1 MKRKQFP
8 TIDLKTASWAN
19 GQCYCIDDKAYAVE
33 DLWEAAKDL
42 PTYEVPLIG
51 FMTDIEPWSE
61 TGDSFHEFMRHVK
74 LTNDADM
81 SYPIILDPRGDIAD
95 GRHRLAKAIVDGHST
110 IKIKRLSTMPEPKF
124 IMDDDGNVEAA

>member
-8 TIDLKTASWAN
+8 KIELNTASWSK
-19 GQCYCIDDKAYAVE
+19 GQCYCIDDKAYAVA
-33 DLWEAAKDL
+33 DLWEAAKNL

-51 FMTDIEPWSE
+51 LMTDIEPWSE

-95 GRHRLAKAIVDGHST
+95 GRHRLAKAIVEGHST
-110 IKIKRLSTMPEPKF
+110 IKIKRLTIMPDPKF
-124 IMDDDGNVEAA
+124 LMDDDGNVEAA